1 MFSKIL
7 VAMDCSAIGKD
18 VFDAALNLATTLQA
32 KLMLLH
38 VLSGEEVDSPSV
50 PLFPNLEY
58 YPSLSDRR
66 LELYHEQWQAFEQRG
81 LELLQSRVHEAIAA
95 GVKAEFTQTPG
106 SPGRT
111 ICDLAR
117 SWGADVIIMG
127 RRGRSGLSEL
137 VLGSVSNYVLHHA
150 PCSVLAIQNP
160 RKLSNQSPPNQAAEV
175 VSS

>member
-1 MFSKIL
+1 MFAKIL

-18 VFDAALNLATTLQA
+18 VFDAALTLATTLRA
-32 KLMLLH
+32 NLMLLH
-38 VLSGEEVDSPSV
+38 VLSAEEVDSPNV

-58 YPSLSDRR
+58 YPTLSDRR

-81 LELLQSRVHEAIAA
+81 LELLQSRANQAIAA
-95 GVKAEFTQTPG
+95 GINTEFSQTPG

-117 SWGADVIIMG
+117 NWDADVIVMG

-150 PCSVLAIQNP
+150 PCSVLAIQHPEKSGTQP
-160 RKLSNQSPPNQAAEV
+160 RQHQSATISPG
-175 VSS
+175 